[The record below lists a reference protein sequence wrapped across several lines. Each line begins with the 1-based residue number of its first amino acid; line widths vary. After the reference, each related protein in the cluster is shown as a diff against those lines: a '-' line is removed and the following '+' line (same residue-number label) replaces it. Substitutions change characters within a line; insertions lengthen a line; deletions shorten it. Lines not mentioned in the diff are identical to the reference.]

1 MNLRSA
7 TIDDVTAIRTVARRA
22 YIRYVPR
29 IGRVPAPMAAD
40 FLSHVQAG
48 QVHVVEQASKV
59 VGYLIAFARDDDYFV
74 ENVAVDPTGAGQGIG
89 KALMMLAEDQARE
102 AGRSKIMLY
111 TNARMHEN
119 FPFYAALGYRT
130 TGLVVEDGFR
140 RVYFEKDL
148 STDER

>member
-1 MNLRSA
+1 MEFRPA
-7 TIDDVTAIRTVARRA
+7 VVADVAAIRAVAHRA
-22 YIRYVPR
+22 YIKYVPR

-40 FLSHVQAG
+40 FLSYVHAG
-48 QVHVVEQASKV
+48 QANVAELDGRV
-59 VGYLIAFARDDDYFV
+59 VGYLIAFSRNDDYFV
-74 ENVAVDPTGAGQGIG
+74 ENVAVDPPAIGKGIG
-89 KALMMLAEDQARE
+89 KALMRLVEENARG
-102 AGRSKIMLY
+102 AGQKKIVLY

-130 TGLVVEDGFR
+130 TGLVVEAGFR